1 MNTWYAVMAD
11 REDSDWG
18 YGSHDLSEAKQ
29 MLKDAEYEDGYIA
42 VIENDVCIEELTQ
55 DELFED
61 MFMIHE
67 HRDTRWNK
75 RKGGR
80 MFRNL
85 YAEEARHNQ
94 TNITMGKMLKIDPVT
109 YSRKKKNGNFTISE
123 AKKLTEFFGVSF
135 EYLFK
140 VDGETCGNERMR

>member
-1 MNTWYAVMAD
+1 
-11 REDSDWG
+11 
-18 YGSHDLSEAKQ
+18 
-29 MLKDAEYEDGYIA
+29 
-42 VIENDVCIEELTQ
+42 
-55 DELFED
+55 
-61 MFMIHE
+61 MIHE

-94 TNITMGKMLKIDPVT
+94 TNITMGKMLGINPVT
-109 YSRKKKNGNFTISE
+109 YSRKKKDGNFTIAE

-140 VDGETCGNERMR
+140 TEADE